1 MELPEPPTSP
11 GSSRASASSEAD
23 AAKSP
28 PAASGWYQRMEKVK
42 SSAMAAKNHLA
53 PQLIQLKDKISSKA
67 TSAATT
73 GREKLRNTSVPEGL
87 QPALVRAKEGM
98 SILKTKL
105 SNSSLQVQL
114 QAERFQA
121 MGLKL
126 VSEMMSDSQMIVFI
140 DEDAGAHATAFLEKY
155 RRVTSPLGIQKGA
168 HTAAAICWDTP
179 IVLYTILTYIGR
191 VQMVAQCTGLNLATR
206 RHIHAERHVW
216 HYCVRYGDLSP
227 QVRIGFWRHLAGVGT
242 FRAASE
248 IDYDTYLQM
257 SLSKGDWTEA
267 IKTDVTRTYGRVAPH
282 RRSSNDWTTSIDTD
296 EELQHQLSSI
306 LHALAGRFPDV
317 GYCQGMDYIAA
328 HILEHV
334 KAADAEFGAASPV
347 KRAAATQVQ
356 VEATFWILVA
366 LFESYGLRQMFS
378 PGLQRLHLHCYQFR
392 CLFQAALPELYDHF
406 EAEHVMVEMYIVG
419 WFQTLFLYL
428 NALPK
433 ETLDALWDIFFF
445 ERSWKIMF
453 RAALGM
459 LKLAE
464 PHLVGKSIDEMMVF
478 LNTFGD
484 DPTILTK
491 VALLPT
497 AFSIKVTNSMLKK
510 LERDH
515 VKGITRRRS
524 VSAPKAT

>member
-1 MELPEPPTSP
+1 MEQTPLPHSAPASITNETDVCTSP
-11 GSSRASASSEAD
+11 PPGSTSV
-23 AAKSP
+23 
-28 PAASGWYQRMEKVK
+28 WVQRMEKVK
-42 SSAMAAKNHLA
+42 NSAVAAKKQLA
-53 PQLIQLKDKISSKA
+53 PQLQQLKDKISSKA

-73 GREKLRNTSVPEGL
+73 GREKLRNTSMPEGL
-87 QPALVRAKEGM
+87 QPAFVKAREGM
-98 SILKTKL
+98 SILKSKL
-105 SNSSLQVQL
+105 SNSSIQVQL

-126 VSEMMSDSQMIVFI
+126 VSEMMLDSQMIVFV
-140 DEDAGAHATAFLEKY
+140 DEEALTHATVFLEKY
-155 RRVTSPLGIQKGA
+155 RHITSPLLVKGENCSPGM
-168 HTAAAICWDTP
+168 ICWDTP
-179 IVLYTILTYIGR
+179 FILYNILTYLGS
-191 VQMVAQCTGLNLATR
+191 VQTVAQCTQLNLSTR
-206 RHIHAERHVW
+206 RHIHAERHIW
-216 HYCVRYGDLSP
+216 RYCVRYGELSP
-227 QVRIGFWRHLAGVGT
+227 QFRIGFWSHVAKVDS
-242 FRAASE
+242 FRLSSE
-248 IDYDTYLQM
+248 LDYETYLQM

-282 RRSSNDWTTSIDTD
+282 RRSSNDWTVSIDTD

-306 LHALAGRFPDV
+306 LHALAGKFPDV
-317 GYCQGMDYIAA
+317 GYCQGMDYISA

-334 KAADAEFGAASPV
+334 KAADRKFGDHEPV

-356 VEATFWILVA
+356 VETTFWILVA

-433 ETLDALWDIFFF
+433 ETLDSMWDIFTF
-445 ERSWKIMF
+445 ERNWKIMF
-453 RAALGM
+453 RVALAM
-459 LKLAE
+459 LKLSE
-464 PHLVGKSIDEMMVF
+464 QHLIGKSIDEMMVF

-491 VALLPT
+491 SKLLPV
-497 AFSIKVTNSMLKK
+497 AFSLKVTNTMLKQ

-515 VKGITRRRS
+515 TKGVTRRRS
-524 VSAPKAT
+524 VSTQK